1 MPVDKFGRTDEKVV
15 QHTPTVTSSIG
26 LTMGQIN
33 STFLRRDGG
42 NAMTADLNLN
52 KHRLINLS
60 ELTAADDA
68 VINSMSTIHLNKRDD
83 SNVVTGL
90 STCVRTVS

>member
-33 STFLRRDGG
+33 NTFLRRDGG

-52 KHRLINLS
+52 KHRVINLS
-60 ELTAADDA
+60 EPTAADDA
-68 VINSMSTIHLNKRDD
+68 VTRQYAAIHSSDGMD
-83 SNVVTGL
+83 QVP
-90 STCVRTVS
+90 